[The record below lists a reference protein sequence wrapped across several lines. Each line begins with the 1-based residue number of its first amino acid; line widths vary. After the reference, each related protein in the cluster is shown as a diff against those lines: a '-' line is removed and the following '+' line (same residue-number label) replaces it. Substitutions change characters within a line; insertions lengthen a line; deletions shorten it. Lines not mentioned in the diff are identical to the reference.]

1 MKRILFVDEQQ
12 FVLDSYKR
20 LLRDYRSQWQMEF
33 VLNGKMALEMVK
45 GQEFDLIITD
55 IRMPEMS
62 GLELLERLKSDEKT
76 KYIPVVILTGEHDR
90 SLRRKS
96 LELGAIDFLNK
107 PVTKEDLVA
116 RINNI
121 LLGNLVKAELL
132 HFKNIVAT
140 REEIIKAL
148 EKKVEYLSK
157 TKNGK
162 DTNDWVDRYKA
173 ICGSLAHSLKG
184 EFLHIGFASGQIRES
199 VGMSTEIK
207 EECDV
212 IDRSMLYSRVI
223 LQQLLDYVDMG
234 KPRMESIEIFEL
246 IKKTELLARPRLKSN
261 ITLHVIVASNIK
273 KHIIYGNFE
282 QLMGVLL
289 ELINNAS
296 KAMLNKIG
304 KIDLTLNKRDR
315 NIEISVSDDGSGIP
329 PKIRK
334 KLFKQQVPS
343 KSGLGLGL
351 FLSNKVI
358 QELGGKLILKSSSS
372 KGTTFLLLLPTASN
386 KKEV

>member
-1 MKRILFVDEQQ
+1 MDRILFVDDEQ
-12 FVLDSYKR
+12 FVLDGFKR
-20 LLRDYRSQWQMEF
+20 LLRDYRDKWQMEF
-33 VLNGKMALEMVK
+33 AIDGREALEFVR
-45 GQEFDLIITD
+45 ENDYNLIITD
-55 IRMPEMS
+55 IRMVEIH

-76 KYIPVVILTGEHDR
+76 KDIPVIILTGDHDR
-90 SLRRKS
+90 TLKRKS
-96 LELGAIDFLNK
+96 LELGADDLINK
-107 PVTKEDLVA
+107 PVNKEDLVA
-116 RINNI
+116 RINNTLTRNRI
-121 LLGNLVKAELL
+121 EADLFRSKGI
-132 HFKNIVAT
+132 IVT
-140 REEIIKAL
+140 QEEIIKSL

-162 DTNDWVDRYKA
+162 DANEWIDRYKA
-173 ICGSLAHSLKG
+173 ICGSVAHSLKG
-184 EFLHIGFASGQIRES
+184 EFLHIGFASRQIRES
-199 VGMSTEIK
+199 VGMSPEIK

-234 KPRMESIEIFEL
+234 KPRMEPIEIFEL

-261 ITLHVIVASNIK
+261 ITLNVIVASNIK

-304 KIDLTLNKRDR
+304 KIDLTLKERDR
-315 NIEISVSDDGSGIP
+315 NIEISVSDDGCGIP
-329 PKIRK
+329 RKIRK
-334 KLFKQQVPS
+334 QLLKKQVPS
-343 KSGLGLGL
+343 QSGLGLGL

-358 QELGGKLILKSSSS
+358 QEMGGKLILKRSSR
-372 KGTTFLLLLPTASN
+372 KGTTFSLIVPTASD
-386 KKEV
+386 KREV